1 MRFSDQ
7 FRTGWR
13 NLSRQKLRT
22 TLTVFAIVIGAV
34 SVTVMLSL
42 VTSASSFLV
51 SSAEKTGMDKRV
63 IVTGST
69 GLDYRESTWNWP
81 DGSGKKVDETTLA
94 AVSKL
99 PHAASATLYTQV
111 QGIRSFALDSS
122 GQELEFKNLYFE
134 AYTPNGTIRHL
145 LVAGDELSEK
155 TNGTGVLISTG
166 VAKDL
171 GFKGRESE
179 LVGQKLTLKYRTD
192 MGPPDARKADEP
204 AVITGVVMGENG
216 DGFSVDLE
224 WAVRMS
230 TMEWKEQGPNGQ
242 TVTRVENQTERNGY
256 SSVWVSLDDKKN
268 ADALMAEVAKLG
280 YGAAAG
286 QEEIDSQAAVF
297 TIIGAVLGGIG
308 GIALLVAAIGVINT
322 MVMATLERTREI
334 GIMRAIG
341 ATKRTVRRLFRVEA
355 GVLGFMGGLF
365 GVAISFGVAVAL
377 NQVLN
382 QQLADSGITDRDIVS
397 ISPVIALVVL
407 LITTLIGMLAGSLP
421 ARRAAN
427 MDPVEALRYE

>member
-22 TLTVFAIVIGAV
+22 SLTIFAIVIGAV

-42 VTSASSFLV
+42 VTSAKSFLV

-63 IVTGST
+63 IVTGT
-69 GLDYRESTWNWP
+69 QGLDYRESTWNWP
-81 DGSGKKVDETTLA
+81 DGSGKKIDQSVLDQVTK
-94 AVSKL
+94 VGNVN
-99 PHAASATLYTQV
+99 SATLYTQV
-111 QGIRSFALDSS
+111 GSVSAIVL
-122 GQELEFKNLYFE
+122 GGTELAFKNMYFE
-134 AYTPNGTIRHL
+134 AYTPNGTIKHVM
-145 LVAGDELSEK
+145 VAGEELSDK
-155 TNGTGVLISTG
+155 TNGTGVLVTSGIAS
-166 VAKDL
+166 DL
-171 GFKGRESE
+171 GFKGKESE
-179 LVGQKLTLKYRTD
+179 LVGQKLTLKYRSD
-192 MGPPDARKADEP
+192 MGPPEARKDDET
-204 AVITGVVMGENG
+204 ATIVGVAMGENG
-216 DGFSVDLE
+216 DGLSVDLD
-224 WAVRMS
+224 WAVKMDRI
-230 TMEWKEQGPNGQ
+230 EWTENSGPNGQ
-242 TVTRVENQTERNGY
+242 KTTRVESQIEKNGY
-256 SSVWVSLDDKKN
+256 SSVWVDVKDKN
-268 ADALMAEVAKLG
+268 AVEAVLNDVKSLG

-286 QEEIDSQAAVF
+286 KEEIDTQATAF

-341 ATKRTVRRLFRVEA
+341 ATKKTVRRLFRVEA

-365 GVAISFGVAVAL
+365 GVVISFGFAIGL
-377 NQVLN
+377 NKVLN
-382 QQLADSGITDRDIVS
+382 QQLADSGIADRNIVS
-397 ISPVIALVVL
+397 ISPQIALVVL

>member
-22 TLTVFAIVIGAV
+22 TLTIFAIVIGAV

-42 VTSASSFLV
+42 VTSAKSFLV

-63 IVTGST
+63 IVTGT
-69 GLDYRESTWNWP
+69 QGLDYRESTWNWP
-81 DGSGKKVDETTLA
+81 DGSGRKIDQSVLDQVTKVGN
-94 AVSKL
+94 VN
-99 PHAASATLYTQV
+99 SATLYTQV
-111 QGIRSFALDSS
+111 GSVSAVVL
-122 GQELEFKNLYFE
+122 GGTELAFKNMYFE
-134 AYTPNGTIRHL
+134 AYTPNGTIKHVM
-145 LVAGDELSEK
+145 VAGEELSDK
-155 TNGTGVLISTG
+155 TNGTGVLVTSGIAS
-166 VAKDL
+166 DL
-171 GFKGRESE
+171 GFKGKESE
-179 LVGQKLTLKYRTD
+179 LVGQKLTLKYRSD
-192 MGPPDARKADEP
+192 MGPPEARKDDET
-204 AVITGVVMGENG
+204 ATIVGVAMGENG
-216 DGFSVDLE
+216 DGLSVDLD
-224 WAVRMS
+224 WAVKMDRI
-230 TMEWKEQGPNGQ
+230 EWTENSGPNGQ
-242 TVTRVENQTERNGY
+242 KTTRVESQIEKNGY
-256 SSVWVSLDDKKN
+256 SSVWVDVKDKN
-268 ADALMAEVAKLG
+268 AVEAVLNDVKSLG

-286 QEEIDSQAAVF
+286 KEEIDTQATAF

-341 ATKRTVRRLFRVEA
+341 ATKKTVRRLFRVEA

-365 GVAISFGVAVAL
+365 GVVISFGFAIGL
-377 NQVLN
+377 NKVLN
-382 QQLADSGITDRDIVS
+382 QQLADSGIADRNIVS
-397 ISPVIALVVL
+397 ISPQIALVVL

>member
-1 MRFSDQ
+1 MKFSDQ

-22 TLTVFAIVIGAV
+22 SLTIFAIVIGAV

-42 VTSASSFLV
+42 VTSAKSFLV

-63 IVTGST
+63 IVTGT
-69 GLDYRESTWNWP
+69 PGLDYRESQWNWP
-81 DGSGKKVDETTLA
+81 DGSGKKIDAEVLA
-94 AVSKL
+94 AVQKVGNIE
-99 PHAASATLYTQV
+99 SATLYVT
-111 QGIRSFALDSS
+111 SNMFDSYVVD
-122 GQELEFKNLYFE
+122 GREMTMKNVGVE
-134 AYTPNGTIRHL
+134 GYTPNGTIKHI
-145 LVAGDELSEK
+145 LVAGAELSDAVK
-155 TNGTGVLISTG
+155 GSGILISSDL
-166 VAKDL
+166 ASDL
-171 GFKGRESE
+171 GFKGKEAE
-179 LVGQKLTLKYRTD
+179 LIGKDMTLRYRKD
-192 MGPPDARKADEP
+192 MGPPDAKKADEKTKI
-204 AVITGVVMGENG
+204 VGVTMSEGG
-216 DGFSVDLE
+216 SMMSVDLE
-224 WAVRMS
+224 WSVAMQ
-230 TMEWKEQGPNGQ
+230 TMTWQENSGPNGQ
-242 TVTRVENQTERNGY
+242 QSTRTESQVDRNGY
-256 SSVWVSLDDKKN
+256 SSIWITVSNKDNVDAVL
-268 ADALMAEVAKLG
+268 ADVQKLG

-286 QEEIDSQAAVF
+286 KEEIDAQATAF

-341 ATKRTVRRLFRVEA
+341 ATKKTVRRLFRVEA

-365 GVAISFGVAVAL
+365 GVLVSFGFAIGL

-382 QQLADSGITDRDIVS
+382 KQLEDSGIADRDIVS
-397 ISPVIALVVL
+397 ISPQIALVVL
-407 LITTLIGMLAGSLP
+407 IITTLIGMLAGSLP

>member
-1 MRFSDQ
+1 MKFTDQ

-22 TLTVFAIVIGAV
+22 TLTIFAIVIGAV

-42 VTSASSFLV
+42 VTSAKSFLV

-63 IVTGST
+63 IVTGT
-69 GLDYRESTWNWP
+69 QGLDYRESTWNWP
-81 DGSGKKVDETTLA
+81 DGSGKKIDQSVLDQVTK
-94 AVSKL
+94 VGNIS
-99 PHAASATLYTQV
+99 SATLYTQV
-111 QGIRSFALDSS
+111 TNMGSFSLGGTEIA
-122 GQELEFKNLYFE
+122 FKNMYFE
-134 AYTPNGTIRHL
+134 AYTPNGTVKHIM
-145 LVAGDELSEK
+145 VAGEELNEK
-155 TNGTGVLISTG
+155 TNGNGILVTSGI
-166 VAKDL
+166 ANDL
-171 GFKGRESE
+171 GFKGKEAE
-179 LVGQKLTLKYRTD
+179 LIGQKVTLKYRSD
-192 MGPPDARKADEP
+192 MGPPEARKADES
-204 AVITGVVMGENG
+204 ATVVGVVMGENG
-216 DGFSVDLE
+216 EGMSVDLD
-224 WAVRMS
+224 WAVKMDRI
-230 TMEWKEQGPNGQ
+230 EWTENSGPNGQ
-242 TVTRVENQTERNGY
+242 KTTRVESQIEKNGF
-256 SSVWVSLDDKKN
+256 SSVWANVKDKDTVETVLNDIKSL
-268 ADALMAEVAKLG
+268 G
-280 YGAAAG
+280 FGAAAG
-286 QEEIDSQAAVF
+286 KEEIDTQATAF

-365 GVAISFGVAVAL
+365 GVAISFGFAIGL
-377 NQVLN
+377 NSILN
-382 QQLADSGITDRDIVS
+382 QQLADSGIADRNIVS
-397 ISPVIALVVL
+397 ISPVIALVVI

>member
-1 MRFSDQ
+1 VKFSDQ

-22 TLTVFAIVIGAV
+22 TLTIFAIVIGAV

-42 VTSASSFLV
+42 VTSAKSFLV

-63 IVTGST
+63 IVTGT
-69 GLDYRESTWNWP
+69 PGLDYRESQWNWP
-81 DGSGKKVDETTLA
+81 DGSGKKIDADVLA
-94 AVSKL
+94 AVQKVGNIE
-99 PHAASATLYTQV
+99 SATLYVT
-111 QGIRSFALDSS
+111 SNMFDSYVVD
-122 GQELEFKNLYFE
+122 GREMTMKNVGVE
-134 AYTPNGTIRHL
+134 GYTPNGTIKHI
-145 LVAGDELSEK
+145 LVAGGELTEAVKGS
-155 TNGTGVLISTG
+155 GILISSDIAG
-166 VAKDL
+166 DL
-171 GFKGRESE
+171 GFKGKEAE
-179 LVGQKLTLKYRTD
+179 LIGKEMTLRYRKD
-192 MGPPDARKADEP
+192 MGPPDAKKADEKTKI
-204 AVITGVVMGENG
+204 VGVTMSEGG
-216 DGFSVDLE
+216 SMMSVDLE
-224 WAVRMS
+224 WSVAMQ
-230 TMEWKEQGPNGQ
+230 TMTWQENSGPNGQ
-242 TVTRVENQTERNGY
+242 KSTRTESQVDRNGY
-256 SSVWVSLDDKKN
+256 SSIWITVNNKN
-268 ADALMAEVAKLG
+268 NVDAVLADVQKLG

-286 QEEIDSQAAVF
+286 KEEIDTQATAF

-341 ATKRTVRRLFRVEA
+341 ATKKTVRRLFRVEA

-365 GVAISFGVAVAL
+365 GVLVSFGFAIGL

-382 QQLADSGITDRDIVS
+382 KQLADSGIADRDIVS
-397 ISPVIALVVL
+397 ISPQIALVVL
-407 LITTLIGMLAGSLP
+407 IITTLIGMLAGSLP

>member
-1 MRFSDQ
+1 VRFSDQ

-22 TLTVFAIVIGAV
+22 SLTIFAIVIGAV

-42 VTSASSFLV
+42 VTSAKSFLV

-63 IVTGST
+63 IVTGT
-69 GLDYRESTWNWP
+69 QGLDYRESTWNWP
-81 DGSGKKVDETTLA
+81 DGSGKKIDQSVLDQVTK
-94 AVSKL
+94 VGNVN
-99 PHAASATLYTQV
+99 SATLYTQV
-111 QGIRSFALDSS
+111 GSVSAIVL
-122 GQELEFKNLYFE
+122 GGTELAFKNMYFE
-134 AYTPNGTIRHL
+134 AYTPNGTIKHVM
-145 LVAGDELSEK
+145 VAGEELSDK
-155 TNGTGVLISTG
+155 TNGTGVLVTSGIAS
-166 VAKDL
+166 DL
-171 GFKGRESE
+171 GFKGKESE
-179 LVGQKLTLKYRTD
+179 LVGQKLTLKYRSD
-192 MGPPDARKADEP
+192 MGPPEARKDDET
-204 AVITGVVMGENG
+204 ATIVGVAMGENG
-216 DGFSVDLE
+216 DGLSVDLD
-224 WAVRMS
+224 WAVKMDRI
-230 TMEWKEQGPNGQ
+230 EWTENSGPNGQ
-242 TVTRVENQTERNGY
+242 KTTRVESQIEKNGY
-256 SSVWVSLDDKKN
+256 SSVWVDVKDKN
-268 ADALMAEVAKLG
+268 AVEAVLNDVKSLG

-286 QEEIDSQAAVF
+286 KEEIDTQATAF

-341 ATKRTVRRLFRVEA
+341 ATKKTVRRLFRVEA

-365 GVAISFGVAVAL
+365 GVVISFGFAIGL
-377 NQVLN
+377 NKVLN
-382 QQLADSGITDRDIVS
+382 QQLADSGIADRNIVS
-397 ISPVIALVVL
+397 ISPQIALVVL

>member
-1 MRFSDQ
+1 MKFKDQ

-22 TLTVFAIVIGAV
+22 SLTIFAIVIGAV

-42 VTSASSFLV
+42 VTSAQGFLM

-63 IVTGST
+63 IVTGSM

-81 DGSGKKVDETTLA
+81 DGSGKKIDETVLA
-94 AVSKL
+94 EVSKL
-99 PHAASATLYTQV
+99 PEVSSATLYASIQSLSEFTV
-111 QGIRSFALDSS
+111 GGVTLP
-122 GQELEFKNLYFE
+122 FKNIYTE
-134 AYTPNGTIRHL
+134 AYTPNGTVRHI
-145 LVAGDELSEK
+145 LVAGEELSEA
-155 TNGTGVLISTG
+155 TNGKGVLLTSGI
-166 VAKDL
+166 ARDL
-171 GFKGRESE
+171 GFKGREAE
-179 LVGQKLTLKYRTD
+179 LVGQEIVLKFRQD
-192 MGPPDARKADEP
+192 MGPPGSGKADEKGT
-204 AVITGVVMGENG
+204 VVGVVLGENG
-216 DGFSVDLE
+216 DGLSFDLE
-224 WAVRMS
+224 WGVRID
-230 TMEWKEQGPNGQ
+230 TTTWEEQSGPNGETQ
-242 TVTRVENQTERNGY
+242 TRTESNIARNGY
-256 SSVWVSLDDKKN
+256 NSIWVDLKDKN
-268 ADALMAEVAKLG
+268 TAEAVVTKIESLG

-286 QEEIDSQAAVF
+286 QEEVDAQATAF

-341 ATKRTVRRLFRVEA
+341 ATKRTVRRLFTVEA
-355 GVLGFMGGLF
+355 GVLGFMGGVF

-382 QQLADSGITDRDIVS
+382 EQLADSGITDRNIVS
-397 ISPVIALVVL
+397 IPPHIALIVL
-407 LITTLIGMLAGSLP
+407 AATTLIGMIAGRLP

-427 MDPVEALRYE
+427 LDPVEALRYE